1 MDDKND
7 DNTTIF
13 YDEFQLFFL
22 SLSGIRERERERV
35 ERRGSSW
42 SQLDRAR
49 CREGKE
55 ELEFPIE
62 VPPLMWPPLP

>member
-1 MDDKND
+1 M
-7 DNTTIF
+7 TIIRRYF
-13 YDEFQLFFL
+13 MMSSNYFSCLFQEFV
-22 SLSGIRERERERV
+22 REREKERV

>member
-1 MDDKND
+1 M
-7 DNTTIF
+7 TIIRRYF
-13 YDEFQLFFL
+13 MMSSNYFSCLFQEFV
-22 SLSGIRERERERV
+22 REREKERV

-55 ELEFPIE
+55 ELGFPIE

>member
-1 MDDKND
+1 M
-7 DNTTIF
+7 TIIRRYF
-13 YDEFQLFFL
+13 MMSSNYFSCLFQEFV
-22 SLSGIRERERERV
+22 REREKERV

-42 SQLDRAR
+42 SQFDRAR

-55 ELEFPIE
+55 ELGFPIE

>member
-1 MDDKND
+1 M
-7 DNTTIF
+7 TIIRRYF
-13 YDEFQLFFL
+13 MMSSNYFSCLFQEFV
-22 SLSGIRERERERV
+22 RERERV

-55 ELEFPIE
+55 ELGFPIE